1 MGFQPYAQPV
11 FTRCMSLMHSTLATE
26 ARGEE
31 GDKEFVVCSL
41 DLISG
46 MTEGMN
52 GSIEQLIS
60 GSQLPQVLYQCMC
73 DPQADVR
80 QSAYALVGDL
90 AKNCIG
96 TLRPALAQYLPVL
109 CEQLAPEFVSVCNNA
124 SWAIGEIAVK
134 VGAEMQPYA
143 EAILQR
149 LIPIVNR
156 HNESLNKSLLENEP
170 YPTPYTLH
178 PTP

>member
-1 MGFQPYAQPV
+1 
-11 FTRCMSLMHSTLATE
+11 
-26 ARGEE
+26 
-31 GDKEFVVCSL
+31 
-41 DLISG
+41 
-46 MTEGMN
+46 MTEGMH
-52 GSIEQLIS
+52 GSIEQLIT
-60 GSQLPQVLYQCMC
+60 GSQLPQLLYQCMR
-73 DPQADVR
+73 DAQPDVR

-96 TLRPALAQYLPVL
+96 TLRPGLAQYLPVL
-109 CEQLAPEFVSVCNNA
+109 CDQLAPEFVSVCNNA

-156 HNESLNKSLLENEP
+156 QNESLNKV
-170 YPTPYTLH
+170 TLN
-178 PTP
+178 PKPNPKPNPNPNPNPSPNPNPNP